1 MTHLYSVAAIYG
13 FQPVS
18 FYKSFF
24 FPCFSKLST
33 ERFCDSPAWTVAW
46 SLGNKHPLGRL
57 TRRYLWWNT
66 SWPRVTALCKMCQL
80 PRATIYS
87 RKESCV
93 LTKIVVYFRQR
104 FKYQILTTHFRAFS
118 NLFCVLCLPIQSL
131 TGPQLAFIDPS
142 SFSSRWKIMS
152 ILSILLFLL
161 GSLLAAAETAATTLW
176 PWKLKEL
183 AESSGYNSPFQILEK
198 DITRF
203 LTTILVASTTVMV
216 FVTAFTTEAATK
228 LFGDMAFGYTSALM
242 TVFFLF
248 FGEILPKSL
257 AVSNPVLVLRAT
269 LPIVSFLS
277 LMLYPVGKL
286 FAVFAKT
293 ILRVFR
299 ITVED
304 TTAVSEE
311 ELRLIAAGAG
321 RSGSIERYEQ
331 DMIEGVLDLEE
342 TKVCE
347 IMCPRV
353 EMVSISAEAS
363 LKDLLRLEKDHHYSR
378 TPVYED
384 SIDKITGIV
393 YFKSLLQFLNEPEQ
407 LETVIVRELMEPVFF
422 VPESMP
428 VWNVLEQMKKKRQH
442 MAIVVDEYGGTAGLV
457 TLEDIVEEIVGEI
470 YDEDDVDEN
479 TEYICQVSEG
489 VYSIKGNTNMEHLC
503 KVLEGLSLSHDPE
516 LDQFETISGV
526 ICHMIGR
533 IPDVGE
539 TLHLGNYLFTIMQ
552 TDDRRILL
560 LRVEKQVHSPLP
572 SETSSSLVNGNYS
585 ASELEQ

>member
-1 MTHLYSVAAIYG
+1 MTCSVSGVATSCG
-13 FQPVS
+13 FQYVGVGLCTYFAKLPLTRS
-18 FYKSFF
+18 CD
-24 FPCFSKLST
+24 FPT
-33 ERFCDSPAWTVAW
+33 WTVIR
-46 SLGNKHPLGRL
+46 GIKNRQRL
-57 TRRYLWWNT
+57 PKCCPSGNT
-66 SWPRVTALCKMCQL
+66 SWLKGWRTCRLCQQPCNYLQL
-80 PRATIYS
+80 PHRMWTQVFYCLRSLLNYNVLLQPKRIFAN
-87 RKESCV
+87 SC
-93 LTKIVVYFRQR
+93 YFGCSP
-104 FKYQILTTHFRAFS
+104 L
-118 NLFCVLCLPIQSL
+118 LFFVAPK
-131 TGPQLAFIDPS
+131 LALIDPS
-142 SFSSRWKIMS
+142 SFSSRWKFMGV
-152 ILSILLFLL
+152 LSILLFLL

-183 AESSGYNSPFQILEK
+183 AESSGNNSPFHILEK

-216 FVTAFTTEAATK
+216 FVTAFTTEAASK

-242 TVFFLF
+242 TIFFLF

-277 LMLYPVGKL
+277 IMLYPVGKL
-286 FAVFAKT
+286 FAVIAKS
-293 ILRVFR
+293 ILRIFR

-342 TKVCE
+342 TRVCE

-353 EMVSISAEAS
+353 EMVSINANAS
-363 LKDLLRLEKDHHYSR
+363 LKDLLELEKNHHYSR
-378 TPVYED
+378 IPVYED
-384 SIDKITGIV
+384 SIDKVTGIV
-393 YFKSLLQFLNEPEQ
+393 YFKSLLQFLDKPEQ
-407 LETVIVRELMEPVFF
+407 LDTVLVRELTEPVFF
-422 VPESMP
+422 VPESMT

-479 TEYICQVSEG
+479 TEHIFRVSEG
-489 VYSIKGNTNMEHLC
+489 VYSIKGNANIEHIC
-503 KVLEGLSLSHDPE
+503 NVLEDLSLSHDPE

-533 IPDVGE
+533 IPNVGE

-560 LRVEKQVHSPLP
+560 LQVERQVSSSS
-572 SETSSSLVNGNYS
+572 SETAFNSSEVD
-585 ASELEQ
+585 AEK